1 MSLRFSLGLSV
12 VALVIFGGAMT
23 DLSPASPLLPESP
36 AEPTST
42 AAADAVVRIAAATQT
57 AAEIAAATEIVAPAA
72 PARLIANPAAV
83 EPGAP
88 AQTLAAAGTAA
99 IPAPPPRKPK
109 VAAQRTSRTR
119 LAANSNEPSRADP
132 RGQAAGSQ
140 AARSQ
145 AARSQAA
152 RSGEREPKIAAVAQQ
167 PAPRVRSVG
176 PREMGDAAWYGGRY
190 VGRRTSSGQ
199 VLDRIH
205 PTAAHR
211 TLPLNSLAR
220 VTNLDNGRSVV
231 VKVTDRGPVSD
242 SLVID
247 VSPVAA
253 EQLDMKAAG
262 VVPVMVEQ
270 VVALPPDAH

>member
-23 DLSPASPLLPESP
+23 DLSPASPLLPETP

-83 EPGAP
+83 EPGTP

-140 AARSQ
+140 E
-145 AARSQAA
+145 ARSQAA